1 MKLADYKDL
10 PHYFRKFCALAIELG
25 DDISTVIQ
33 IQYFIQGLPYNIQD
47 YCNTQSCKTLTE
59 VFKKASE
66 LYRGPQNNEYDRNA
80 TYDGIGLGKNQS
92 SSGRATNGSTMPMNQ
107 EDRRHQNGE
116 ILCYFCKYTGHTQ
129 RNCQY
134 YLQAQQE
141 AQKHE
146 KIKQVSFKEDF
157 QGAEPGTDETY
168 GHDGHAVEGDD
179 GAEGFFGNMYDN

>member
-1 MKLADYKDL
+1 MADE
-10 PHYFRKFCALAIELG
+10 FAQME
-25 DDISTVIQ
+25 
-33 IQYFIQGLPYNIQD
+33 
-47 YCNTQSCKTLTE
+47 
-59 VFKKASE
+59 
-66 LYRGPQNNEYDRNA
+66 
-80 TYDGIGLGKNQS
+80 
-92 SSGRATNGSTMPMNQ
+92 
-107 EDRRHQNGE
+107 
-116 ILCYFCKYTGHTQ
+116 TQ

-146 KIKQVSFKEDF
+146 KINQVSFKEDF